1 MNFISRPHW
10 QESSTHRQMN
20 TARAPALGAVV
31 VGRLAACA
39 ASFAMAMA
47 RNVAVKLVQKT
58 PQIPATGSHVAAE
71 RARRDPKTPSL
82 PRRPLAIALLRLL
95 LLVRQLPLACPPGA
109 AQQIPIP
116 SCPCVLTFCTAS
128 SICSAPVPPK
138 SCPGPY
144 GYLKTSQI
152 TESRT

>member
-1 MNFISRPHW
+1 
-10 QESSTHRQMN
+10 MN

-71 RARRDPKTPSL
+71 RARRDPQTPL
-82 PRRPLAIALLRLL
+82 PRRPLAITLLRLL

-109 AQQIPIP
+109 AQQVPIP
-116 SCPCVLTFCTAS
+116 SCPCVLTSCTAS

-144 GYLKTSQI
+144 G
-152 TESRT
+152 